1 MVLSITEL
9 TKSEDFLKPV
19 KISKLWTQGKKG
31 FYGLGSG
38 KYFGHMNTPE
48 TGNI

>member
-1 MVLSITEL
+1 MVFSIIEL
-9 TKSEDFLKPV
+9 TKLEDSLKPV
-19 KISKLWTQGKKG
+19 KILKLWTQGKKG

-38 KYFGHMNTPE
+38 KYFGRMNTLE